1 MSALKQHSRIL
12 TTVCVF
18 YKHIGMVI
26 SIKYKFK
33 SNWNVWFWLIWHGAR
48 ENSQKI
54 AILLRNCIH
63 LVNGCFDDKLLFK
76 VTFNLLQ
83 DTLQLKLNS
92 IEQTWCLEVAYILL
106 PTSIRTSILAIM
118 PLPFVTFPGLR
129 PLPSSI
135 QLSSISSSK
144 WL

>member
-1 MSALKQHSRIL
+1 
-12 TTVCVF
+12 
-18 YKHIGMVI
+18 MVI

-48 ENSQKI
+48 ENSPKI

-63 LVNGCFDDKLLFK
+63 LVNGCFDDKLLFE

-92 IEQTWCLEVAYILL
+92 IEQTWCLEIAYTLL
-106 PTSIRTSILAIM
+106 PTSMRTSYIDNYTATFCHVCRVASIAKFMTIELY
-118 PLPFVTFPGLR
+118 FV
-129 PLPSSI
+129 
-135 QLSSISSSK
+135 K
-144 WL
+144 